1 MTQRFQQRLT
11 VLGVI
16 TAAALAL
23 GGCSSS
29 SDSAGG
35 GGDDGGGGKADS
47 AVLTADAA
55 QVDKYTAEQS
65 PISVEPLKAK
75 PAPGKKVAILVCPT
89 PSCQDQGKAVSA
101 GARKLGWIPTI
112 YTSQLTPEGYQ
123 STWNR
128 MLQSPPDAL
137 FYQGLLP
144 NSFIKAQLAK
154 VKELGIP
161 AVASGTAEKPNDVMR
176 AVVAN
181 GASNAM
187 NGTLIGDSIVVD
199 AKGAAKAVFVSD
211 PTLAFLD
218 PEKVELKK
226 QLTAAGG
233 SLDVLDISAAEIG
246 KAVPTQITSY
256 LQSHPDVKYVVFP
269 NADFGLG
276 LPQAL
281 KAAGGLSVK
290 IASFAPNAS
299 DLKDIKD
306 GNQWISVAV
315 EVEASGYRAIDIM
328 ARILEGSDFDPLPVG
343 YHQILDKDN
352 VTQTSASP
360 VTPGSPDQF
369 FKAWHVG

>member
-29 SDSAGG
+29 SDSADGEGG
-35 GGDDGGGGKADS
+35 GGGGGKADS
-47 AVLTADAA
+47 AVLTAAA
-55 QVDKYTAEQS
+55 AEVAKYTAEQP
-65 PISVEPLKAK
+65 PIAVKPLKAK
-75 PAPGKKVAILVCPT
+75 PAPGKTVSILVCAN
-89 PSCQDQGKAVSA
+89 PSCQQQGEAVA
-101 GARKLGWIPTI
+101 DGARKLGWVPKI

-128 MLQSPPDAL
+128 MLQSPPDFL

-144 NSFIKAQLAK
+144 NSFIKSQLAK
-154 VKELGIP
+154 ARELGIP
-161 AVASGTAEKPNDVMR
+161 AVASGTAEKPDDVMR
-176 AVVAN
+176 AVVDS
-181 GASNAM
+181 GVQLTLS
-187 NGTLIGDSIVVD
+187 GKLIGDSIVVD
-199 AKGAAKAVFVSD
+199 AKGAAKAVFVYD

-218 PEKVELKK
+218 SAKVALKK
-226 QLTAAGG
+226 EITAAGG

-256 LQSHPDVKYVVFP
+256 LQSHPDVKYVAFP

-290 IASFAPNAS
+290 IASYAPNAA

-306 GNQWISVAV
+306 GSQWISVAV
-315 EVEASGYRAIDIM
+315 EVKASGYRAIDTM
-328 ARILEGSDFDPLPVG
+328 ARILEGSDFDPQPGG
-343 YHQILDKDN
+343 YQKILNKDN
-352 VTQTSASP
+352 ITQTTEAP
-360 VTPGSPDQF
+360 PTPGSPEAYL
-369 FKAWHVG
+369 KAWHVK

>member
-1 MTQRFQQRLT
+1 MTQRFQQRLA
-11 VLGVI
+11 VLAAI
-16 TAAALAL
+16 MAAALAL

-29 SDSAGG
+29 SDST
-35 GGDDGGGGKADS
+35 GGDGGDRGSGKADS
-47 AVLTADAA
+47 TVLSDAAA
-55 QVDKYTAEQS
+55 QVDKYTAEQA
-65 PISVEPLKAK
+65 PIAVEPLKEK
-75 PAPGKKVAILVCPT
+75 PAPGKKVSILVCPT
-89 PSCQDQGKAVSA
+89 PSCQEQAKAVSA

-112 YTSQLTPEGYQ
+112 YTSQLTPESYQ

-144 NSFIKAQLAK
+144 NSFIKDQLAK

-181 GASNAM
+181 GAQIAFS
-187 NGTLIGDSIVVD
+187 GTLIGDSIVVD

-218 PEKVELKK
+218 PEKVAVKK
-226 QLTAAGG
+226 ELTAAGG
-233 SLDVLDISAAEIG
+233 SLDVLDISGAEIG

-281 KAAGGLSVK
+281 KAAGLRVK
-290 IASFAPNAS
+290 IASFAPNAA

-315 EVEASGYRAIDIM
+315 EVEASGYRAIDTM
-328 ARILEGSDFDPLPVG
+328 ARMLEGSHFDPLPVG
-343 YHQILDKDN
+343 YHQILNKDN
-352 VTQTSASP
+352 ITQTSVSP
-360 VTPGSPDQF
+360 ATPGSPDQF